1 MTLARF
7 THRQRRH
14 VQARMRRVLRPL
26 FQRNLEQRTLAKRSS
41 FYIALAL
48 LLASPGMAA
57 GQFRADST
65 RRQLE
70 RLVGDV
76 WSNWSSPAHA
86 NAQDAE
92 GVAAVVGITG
102 AAAMVDEPLQHWIND
117 NPNAWP
123 VAILHPLR
131 ENAHY
136 PAYEL
141 GSGQFLLP
149 ISAALY
155 IAGTVSKSQGLRD
168 AGLGC
173 ATAHLTAAGVRGL
186 VFLFLQR
193 DRPRTSPDDPFQIK
207 LGGTRDWNK
216 HSFFSGHIA
225 NSMGCASFLAHRFD
239 LNVAEP
245 LIYGYVIA
253 IGAGR
258 VADGRHWLSD
268 TVFGA
273 LFGYAVG
280 RAISSRML
288 ERERGPSTASA
299 ASTPVTVSFSVPF

>member
-1 MTLARF
+1 M
-7 THRQRRH
+7 
-14 VQARMRRVLRPL
+14 
-26 FQRNLEQRTLAKRSS
+26 
-41 FYIALAL
+41 ALVA
-48 LLASPGMAA
+48 ASPRLAA

-86 NAQDAE
+86 NAEDAG
-92 GVAAVVGITG
+92 GVAAVVGLTG
-102 AAAMVDEPLQHWIND
+102 AAATVDEPLQHWIND

-131 ENAHY
+131 ESAHY

-193 DRPRTSPDDPFQIK
+193 DRPRTSPDDPFQIR

-239 LNVAEP
+239 LHVAEP
-245 LIYGYVIA
+245 VIYGYVIA

-288 ERERGPSTASA
+288 ARERPSTPSSGSA
-299 ASTPVTVSFSVPF
+299 PVMVSFTVPF

>member
-1 MTLARF
+1 MSTSGFGTLHLAMIIEREL
-7 THRQRRH
+7 
-14 VQARMRRVLRPL
+14 V
-26 FQRNLEQRTLAKRSS
+26 QRTLLKTTS
-41 FYIALAL
+41 FCALIALLSSAPRV
-48 LLASPGMAA
+48 AV

-65 RRQLE
+65 RHQLE

-76 WSNWSSPAHA
+76 WSNWTSPAHTTGH
-86 NAQDAE
+86 DAI

-102 AAAMVDEPLQHWIND
+102 AAAAVDEPLQNWINN
-117 NPNAWP
+117 NPNAFP

-131 ENAHY
+131 ESARY

-173 ATAHLTAAGVRGL
+173 ATAHLTAAGVRAL
-186 VFLFLQR
+186 VFLVLQR
-193 DRPRTSPDDPFQIK
+193 ERPRTSPDDPFQIR

-225 NSMGCASFLAHRFD
+225 NSMGCVSFLAHRFD
-239 LNVAEP
+239 LGVAEP

-258 VADGRHWLSD
+258 VADGRHWFSD

-280 RAISSRML
+280 RAISTRML
-288 ERERGPSTASA
+288 AREEGKSA
-299 ASTPVTVSFSVPF
+299 TNSGTPPVAVSFSVPF

>member
-1 MTLARF
+1 MTLAHF
-7 THRQRRH
+7 THKHQWL
-14 VQARMRRVLRPL
+14 RVSFTSPMINE
-26 FQRNLEQRTLAKRSS
+26 QLEQRTLLKGSS
-41 FYIALAL
+41 FWVSVV
-48 LLASPGMAA
+48 LLASWPRIAF

-76 WSNWSSPAHA
+76 WSNWTSPTHTTG
-86 NAQDAE
+86 QDAE
-92 GVAAVVGITG
+92 GVVAVVGLTG
-102 AAAMVDEPLQHWIND
+102 AAATVDEPLQSWIKN
-117 NPNAWP
+117 NPNAFP

-131 ENAHY
+131 EGARY

-186 VFLFLQR
+186 VFLLLQR
-193 DRPRTSPDDPFQIK
+193 ERPRTSPDDPFQIR

-239 LNVAEP
+239 LGVAEP

-258 VADGRHWLSD
+258 VVDGRHWLSD

-280 RAISSRML
+280 RAISTRML
-288 ERERGPSTASA
+288 SREEGSSA
-299 ASTPVTVSFSVPF
+299 PKSGSPPVAISFSVPF

>member
-1 MTLARF
+1 MTLAQF
-7 THRQRRH
+7 THKHQC
-14 VQARMRRVLRPL
+14 LRKL
-26 FQRNLEQRTLAKRSS
+26 HLAMTIERKLVHRTALKGPS
-41 FYIALAL
+41 FCALIAL
-48 LLASPGMAA
+48 LAGGPRVAA

-76 WSNWSSPAHA
+76 WSNWTAPAHTTGE
-86 NAQDAE
+86 DAL
-92 GVAAVVGITG
+92 GVVAVAGLTG
-102 AAAMVDEPLQHWIND
+102 AAAMADEPLQNWINN
-117 NPNAWP
+117 NPNALP
-123 VAILHPLR
+123 VALLRPLR
-131 ENAHY
+131 ESARY

-155 IAGTVSKSQGLRD
+155 IAGTVSKSQGVRD

-193 DRPRTSPDDPFQIK
+193 ERPRTSPDDPFQIH

-239 LNVAEP
+239 LGVAEP
-245 LIYGYVIA
+245 VIYGYVIA

-280 RAISSRML
+280 RAISTRML
-288 ERERGPSTASA
+288 ERERGASSPSSGSA
-299 ASTPVTVSFSVPF
+299 PVMVSFSVPF

>member
-1 MTLARF
+1 MSTSGFGTLHLAMIIEREL
-7 THRQRRH
+7 
-14 VQARMRRVLRPL
+14 V
-26 FQRNLEQRTLAKRSS
+26 QRTLLKTTS
-41 FYIALAL
+41 FCALIALLSSAPRV
-48 LLASPGMAA
+48 AV

-65 RRQLE
+65 RHQLE

-76 WSNWSSPAHA
+76 WSNWTSPAHTTGD
-86 NAQDAE
+86 DAI

-102 AAAMVDEPLQHWIND
+102 AAAAVDEPLQNWINN
-117 NPNAWP
+117 NPNAFP

-131 ENAHY
+131 ESARY

-173 ATAHLTAAGVRGL
+173 ATAHLTAAGVRAL
-186 VFLFLQR
+186 VFLVLQR
-193 DRPRTSPDDPFQIK
+193 ERPRTSPDDPFQIR

-239 LNVAEP
+239 LGVAEP

-258 VADGRHWLSD
+258 VADGRHWFSD

-280 RAISSRML
+280 RAISTRML
-288 ERERGPSTASA
+288 AREEGKSA
-299 ASTPVTVSFSVPF
+299 TNSGTPPVAVSFSVPF